1 MNTMKDMKTTT
12 GHKTKKILS
21 IIMIVLA
28 IILVIE
34 LIIFIKHKLSKHVD
48 CVVGY
53 SKYIEDV
60 LVIDD
65 GYITVGNNDYKDTED
80 EKYSKN
86 HLLKQG
92 EIIKYDKDLN
102 PIWTTLYYLDFDVY
116 LTGINNIKDGYIVI
130 GYKKDDSDRTGIIL
144 KLDKEGKI
152 LNSVEYDLLGDTKLN
167 KIVRDGNNNIIIG
180 SSIYEPYEVGNHLGG
195 GIIIKVD
202 DNLNILEEN
211 NYGGNKSGEF
221 YNIFVLNDSYLVYG
235 VDAGYPIIVKFS
247 KNFHR
252 LIDDQELISK
262 KVIYNKTLDK
272 DLVFNPIYYS
282 NNKLYDGNKEYDF
295 NKESIVNNDNKV
307 LKDKTVILID
317 NDYIYAVSNDKLY
330 KYNLKFELIEE
341 IEVDYNITKIIPI
354 NNTYLVIGDK
364 INNCIGKST
373 IKMLTRQ

>member
-80 EKYSKN
+80 EKNNKN

-295 NKESIVNNDNKV
+295 NKESIVNKDNKV

-354 NNTYLVIGDK
+354 NDTYLVIGDK
-364 INNCIGKST
+364 IKNCIGKST